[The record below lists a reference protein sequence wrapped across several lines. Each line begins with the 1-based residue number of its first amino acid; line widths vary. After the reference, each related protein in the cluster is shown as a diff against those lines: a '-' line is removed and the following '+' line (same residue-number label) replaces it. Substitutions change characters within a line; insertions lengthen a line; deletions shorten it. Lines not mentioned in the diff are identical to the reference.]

1 MRRAALV
8 LAASVA
14 FLSFDAF
21 AARKD
26 ITHPSVADVVLSG
39 TAATAGTS
47 LSITSPISGV
57 LIESSRGALTVPVN
71 SITSIPQSRVV
82 SLVKDTL
89 KTSPATVVATVAFVA
104 LMEAVDWVI
113 EGEVISKN
121 GVGVP
126 VLGSG
131 PNDYYWVG
139 RTGTKYSDPASACS
153 TYNATHPGSYFI
165 VNSIQGSQAYCTQCP
180 TSGGSGCSGY
190 VIVYRGGSTCP
201 SGTTYNTTIGGCTGQ
216 TRVPL
221 TSADIDSSSDLED
234 FITGSSPSVQT
245 DLITSSCQVK
255 AQPKECYDSLPDR
268 RYLDGPDSIDL
279 PDIDTSSTEITLN
292 GDTNTQTTNNKS
304 EVSIQYDDN
313 SIEYNENQTT
323 TTTNSNGTTTTKTET
338 VTSPSFPP
346 LAIEPWTDVPSDISG
361 TSSGLS
367 FLPYTPSF
375 SMGGGGCSEWTFELP
390 VIGNLTTN
398 YCPIHEQYVRP
409 TLAFFFY
416 LWTVLH
422 IFHIGRETLT
432 VVRAK

>member
-1 MRRAALV
+1 M
-8 LAASVA
+8 AASVA
-14 FLSFDAF
+14 FLSVDAF

-26 ITHPSVADVVLSG
+26 VTHPSVSDVVLSG

-89 KTSPATVVATVAFVA
+89 KNTPATVLTTVAFVA

-113 EGEVISKN
+113 EGEVISKESSD
-121 GVGVP
+121 P
-126 VLGSG
+126 VLGTGST
-131 PNDYYWVG
+131 DYYWS
-139 RTGTKYSDPASACS
+139 YSGIRSADPASLCARFS
-153 TYNATHPGSYFI
+153 RD
-165 VNSIQGSQAYCTQCP
+165 
-180 TSGGSGCSGY
+180 GY
-190 VIVYRGGSTCP
+190 PYSLDQIYTNGRVASCIRVINGTKIGPVIEVSRFGSTCP

-216 TRVPL
+216 RVPL
-221 TSADIDSSSDLED
+221 TPADIDSSSDLED

-255 AQPKECYDSLPDR
+255 AQPRDCYDSLPDR

-279 PDIDTSSTEITLN
+279 PDIDTSTEITLN
-292 GDTNTQTTNNKS
+292 GDTNTETTNNKS

-338 VTSPSFPP
+338 VTSPTFPA
-346 LAIEPWTDVPSDISG
+346 LAIDPWTDVPSDLSG
-361 TSSGLS
+361 TSSGLD
-367 FLPYTPSF
+367 FLSYLPTF

-422 IFHIGRETLT
+422 IFHIGRDTLT
-432 VVRAK
+432 IVRAK